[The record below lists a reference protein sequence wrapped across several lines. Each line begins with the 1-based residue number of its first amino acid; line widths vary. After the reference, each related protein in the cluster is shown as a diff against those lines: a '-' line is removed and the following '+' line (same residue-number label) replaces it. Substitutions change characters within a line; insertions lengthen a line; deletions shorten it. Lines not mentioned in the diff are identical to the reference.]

1 MARKKKKREENG
13 LFLPARNLGKHFTC
27 LLLHDFL
34 ALDVGGWVVSSSCLS
49 SLPLKGIHCTVA
61 HKSFGIY
68 GVAPLPPSLPSL
80 EAAAKDNNKQ
90 PKKRR
95 EENNFFGTGWQGE
108 GYGKLQDPLQGCKIV
123 SFFGKVQIYMGL
135 QILILS
141 SGIYFFA
148 HLAGTVIFK
157 IFLALPIRC
166 RRMPVIPRP
175 TGNVGVSPL

>member
-1 MARKKKKREENG
+1 MEEEKEEREKEYCRRRSLSSSSLLWGMARKKKREENG

-68 GVAPLPPSLPSL
+68 GVAPLPPSLPPL
-80 EAAAKDNNKQ
+80 EAAAEDNNKQ

-95 EENNFFGTGWQGE
+95 EENNFFGTG
-108 GYGKLQDPLQGCKIV
+108 
-123 SFFGKVQIYMGL
+123 
-135 QILILS
+135 
-141 SGIYFFA
+141 
-148 HLAGTVIFK
+148 
-157 IFLALPIRC
+157 
-166 RRMPVIPRP
+166 
-175 TGNVGVSPL
+175 